1 MSSRWDDYFMDVA
14 VRTAELSYAKRTK
27 VGSIAVKERRIILC
41 GYNGTPPGDDNSCE
55 ELVDGELVTKPAVL
69 HAEENLIIF
78 SSKYGISL
86 NGAEMYSTHDPCLV
100 CSRLIFGS
108 GIRRVA
114 YRYTYRDLSG
124 IDFLKSRNVLIERI

>member
-86 NGAEMYSTHDPCLV
+86 NGA
-100 CSRLIFGS
+100 
-108 GIRRVA
+108 
-114 YRYTYRDLSG
+114 
-124 IDFLKSRNVLIERI
+124 